1 MKKFHSFFFIF
12 YCQPAFFQNVK
23 LTIKIHCLFCILHT
37 TLYNIKTRSP
47 AVVRFQE
54 EAWQELL
61 LQNY

>member
-1 MKKFHSFFFIF
+1 MDNLIGISFPSAGDRWFR
-12 YCQPAFFQNVK
+12 
-23 LTIKIHCLFCILHT
+23 
-37 TLYNIKTRSP
+37 TRSP